1 MRWRAQ
7 DLARALAEH
16 GPCRLVGADVEIDG
30 ASFDSRSLTAGQM
43 FVPLV
48 AERDGHDFVDDA
60 IARGAVAYLSSRP
73 ARADLIDR
81 IACIEVADTAE
92 ALMDAARWA
101 RTRLPAGTMAVGITG
116 SVGKT
121 TTKDLVAAAISST
134 KRTVASERS
143 YNNEQGLPVTIL
155 NAPIDTEVLVLEM
168 GMRGFGQIDLLCRIG
183 RPAIGVVTRVGEA
196 HTSLVGGLD
205 GVARAK
211 GELVEA
217 LPSFGVAILNADDE
231 RVIAMR
237 SRTSARVLSYGE
249 SSTSDIRIDDLSLD
263 QHGRAR
269 FTARTPDGSIDVHLA
284 IPGRHSASN
293 AAAAIAVGV
302 ALGVPLAAMTDG
314 LAAARVSAHRS
325 NAVTLASGATL
336 LDDCYNANP
345 TSMLA
350 ALDTLAALG
359 SGRRL
364 AVLGLMA
371 ELDDPAE
378 AHSRMARRAHEL
390 RIEIVAVGTDLYG
403 VDPVDVASAID
414 RIRALGAGDAALV
427 KASRVAALER
437 VVDAVTSP

>member
-1 MRWRAQ
+1 
-7 DLARALAEH
+7 
-16 GPCRLVGADVEIDG
+16 
-30 ASFDSRSLTAGQM
+30 
-43 FVPLV
+43 
-48 AERDGHDFVDDA
+48 
-60 IARGAVAYLSSRP
+60 LSSRP
-73 ARADLIDR
+73 ARADLVDR
-81 IACIEVADTAE
+81 VACIEVADTGQ
-92 ALMDAARWA
+92 ALMDAARWG
-101 RTRLPAGTMAVGITG
+101 RTRLPAGTMAVGVTG

-121 TTKDLVAAAISST
+121 TTKDLIAAAISGT

-217 LPSFGVAILNADDE
+217 LPSFGVAVLNADDD

-237 SRTSARVLSYGE
+237 SRTTARVMSYGE
-249 SSTSDIRIDDLSLD
+249 SSAADIRIADLSLD
-263 QHGRAR
+263 QQGRAR
-269 FTARTPDGSIDVHLA
+269 FTVHTPNGSTAIRLG

-293 AAAAIAVGV
+293 AAAAVAVGV
-302 ALGVPLAAMTDG
+302 ALGVPIEAMADG
-314 LAAARVSAHRS
+314 LAEARVSAHRS
-325 NAVTLASGATL
+325 NALRLHSGATL

-350 ALDTLAALG
+350 ALDTLATLG

-378 AHSRMARRAHEL
+378 AHGRIARRAREL
-390 RIEIVAVGTDLYG
+390 GVEIVAVGTDLYG
-403 VDPVDVASAID
+403 VNPVEIPAAID
-414 RIRALGAGDAALV
+414 RLRALGSNDAALV

>member
-16 GPCRLVGADVEIDG
+16 GPCRLVGPDVEIDG

-60 IARGAVAYLSSRP
+60 VGRGAVAYLSSRP
-73 ARADLIDR
+73 ARADLVDR
-81 IACIEVADTAE
+81 VACIEVADTGQ
-92 ALMDAARWA
+92 ALMDAARWG
-101 RTRLPAGTMAVGITG
+101 RTRLPAGTMAVGVTG

-121 TTKDLVAAAISST
+121 TTKDLIAAAISGT

-217 LPSFGVAILNADDE
+217 LPSFGVAVLNADDD

-237 SRTSARVLSYGE
+237 SRTTARVMSYGE
-249 SSTSDIRIDDLSLD
+249 SSAADIRIANLSLD
-263 QHGRAR
+263 QQGRAR
-269 FTARTPDGSIDVHLA
+269 FTVHAPNGSTAIRLG

-293 AAAAIAVGV
+293 AAAAVAVGV
-302 ALGVPLAAMTDG
+302 ALGVPIEAMADG
-314 LAAARVSAHRS
+314 LAEARVSAHRS
-325 NAVTLASGATL
+325 NALRLHSGATL

-359 SGRRL
+359 SGRRV

-378 AHSRMARRAHEL
+378 AHGRIARRAREL
-390 RIEIVAVGTDLYG
+390 GVEIVAVGTDLYG
-403 VDPVDVASAID
+403 VNPVEIPAAID
-414 RIRALGAGDAALV
+414 RLRALGSNDAALV

>member
-16 GPCRLVGADVEIDG
+16 GPCRLVGPDVEIDG

-60 IARGAVAYLSSRP
+60 VGRGAVAYLSSRP
-73 ARADLIDR
+73 ARADLVDR
-81 IACIEVADTAE
+81 VACIEVADTGQ
-92 ALMDAARWA
+92 ALMDAARWG
-101 RTRLPAGTMAVGITG
+101 RTRLPAGTMAVGVTG

-121 TTKDLVAAAISST
+121 TTKDLIAAAISGT

-217 LPSFGVAILNADDE
+217 LPSFGVAVLNADDD

-237 SRTSARVLSYGE
+237 SRTTARVMSYGE
-249 SSTSDIRIDDLSLD
+249 SSAADIRIANLSLD
-263 QHGRAR
+263 QQGRAR
-269 FTARTPDGSIDVHLA
+269 FTVHTPNGSTAIRLG

-293 AAAAIAVGV
+293 AAAAVAVGV
-302 ALGVPLAAMTDG
+302 ALGVPIEAMADG
-314 LAAARVSAHRS
+314 LAEARVSAHRS
-325 NAVTLASGATL
+325 NALRLHSGATL

-378 AHSRMARRAHEL
+378 AHGRIARRAREL
-390 RIEIVAVGTDLYG
+390 GVEIVAVGTDLYG
-403 VDPVDVASAID
+403 VNPVEIPAAID
-414 RIRALGAGDAALV
+414 RLRALGSNDAALV

>member
-16 GPCRLVGADVEIDG
+16 GPCRLVGPDVEIDG

-60 IARGAVAYLSSRP
+60 VGRGAVAYLSSRP
-73 ARADLIDR
+73 ARADLVDR
-81 IACIEVADTAE
+81 VACIEVADTGQ

-101 RTRLPAGTMAVGITG
+101 RTRLPAGTMAVGVTG

-121 TTKDLVAAAISST
+121 TTKDLIAAAISGT

-217 LPSFGVAILNADDE
+217 LPSFGVAVLNADDD

-237 SRTSARVLSYGE
+237 SRTTARVMSYGE
-249 SSTSDIRIDDLSLD
+249 SSSADIRIADLSLD
-263 QHGRAR
+263 QQGRAR
-269 FTARTPDGSIDVHLA
+269 FTVHTPNGSTAIRLG

-293 AAAAIAVGV
+293 AAAAVAVGV
-302 ALGVPLAAMTDG
+302 ALGVPIEAMADG
-314 LAAARVSAHRS
+314 LAEARVSAHRS
-325 NAVTLASGATL
+325 NALRLHSGATL

-359 SGRRL
+359 SGRRV

-378 AHSRMARRAHEL
+378 AHGRIARRAREL
-390 RIEIVAVGTDLYG
+390 GVEIVAVGTDLYG
-403 VDPVDVASAID
+403 VNPVEIPAAID
-414 RIRALGAGDAALV
+414 RLRALGSNDAALV